1 MERYKL
7 ATLLLSGEDVKVLM
21 ESLWHACQR
30 GDIPDEDRERA
41 RVLRASLAEK
51 FKVGEDHVT

>member
-1 MERYKL
+1 MEDDMERYKL
-7 ATLLLSGEDVKVLM
+7 IHVLLSEEDVRVLM

-41 RVLRASLAEK
+41 RVLRASLGEK
-51 FKVGEDHVT
+51 FNAH

>member
-7 ATLLLSGEDVKVLM
+7 IHVLLSEEDVRVLM

-41 RVLRASLAEK
+41 RVLRASLGEK
-51 FKVGEDHVT
+51 FNAH

>member
-7 ATLLLSGEDVKVLM
+7 IHVLLSEEDVRVLM

-41 RVLRASLAEK
+41 PSFADSRRLRSASSTY
-51 FKVGEDHVT
+51 D

>member
-7 ATLLLSGEDVKVLM
+7 IHVLLSEEDVRVLM

-41 RVLRASLAEK
+41 RVLRTSLGEK
-51 FKVGEDHVT
+51 FNAH